1 METRNQL
8 AINKILTMVAEYKA
22 SDLHLSVANPPILRV
37 DGKLIALTDEPLLTP
52 DWLATFIDSILNE
65 EQKVILAR
73 DKEMVLCYDFSDKV
87 RFKVNVFYQKGA
99 LSASLR
105 YIPNLIRTID
115 ELGLPAIVR
124 GFTKLKKGLVLVTG
138 PFGSGRTTTMASL
151 VNEVNQERAEH
162 IITIEKP
169 IEYLFIENKSVI
181 EQREVGK
188 DTNSF
193 TEALDAIREEDV
205 NVVMVSEMETKEAI
219 RMVLGVAEAGRLI
232 FSVMSTDSV
241 LKTIEKIIN
250 SFDQDEK
257 GHIRNQLA
265 DDLEGI
271 ISQRLLPKAGG
282 GMKLVAEV
290 LIPTSA
296 ARSVIRDGA
305 IYQLNNILQTSRGEG
320 MISLDRSLAE
330 LVKAGE
336 ISLDDAL
343 AQAADPQN
351 LKSIARR

>member
-1 METRNQL
+1 METKDQL
-8 AINKILTMVAEYKA
+8 AINKILTMVAEHKA

-37 DGKLIALTDEPLLTP
+37 DGKLVALSDEPLLTP
-52 DWLATFIDSILNE
+52 DWLANFIDSILNE
-65 EQKVILAR
+65 QQKEILAR
-73 DKEMVLCYDFSDKV
+73 DKELVLGYDFSDKV

-115 ELGLPAIVR
+115 ELGLPPVVQ
-124 GFTKLKKGLVLVTG
+124 GFTKLKKGLVLITG
-138 PFGSGRTTTMASL
+138 PFGSGRTTTMAAL
-151 VNEVNQERAEH
+151 VNEINKARAEH

-169 IEYLFIENKSVI
+169 IEYLFVEDKSVI

-205 NVVMVSEMETKEAI
+205 NVVMVSEMETKEVI
-219 RMVLGVAEAGRLI
+219 KMVLEVAEAGRLI
-232 FSVMSTDSV
+232 YSVMSTDSV

-250 SFDQDEK
+250 SFGQDEK

-290 LIPTSA
+290 LIPTPA
-296 ARSVIRDGA
+296 VRSVIRDGA

-320 MISLDRSLAE
+320 MISLDRALAE

-343 AQAADPQN
+343 VQATDPQN
-351 LKSIARR
+351 LKAIARR